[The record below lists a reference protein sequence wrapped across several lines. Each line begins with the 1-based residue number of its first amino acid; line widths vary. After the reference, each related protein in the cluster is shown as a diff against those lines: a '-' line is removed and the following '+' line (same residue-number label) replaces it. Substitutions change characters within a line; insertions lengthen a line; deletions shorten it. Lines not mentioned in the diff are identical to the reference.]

1 MNPKDYY
8 KALGV
13 LENSRPEEIK
23 KAYRNL
29 AFRFHPDRNAGN
41 EEMMKEINE
50 AYAVLSDAAKRREY
64 DALRQRYG
72 PSARDQFRQTHNE
85 QDIFRESDIGQIF
98 EEFSR
103 IFGYS
108 KPENIFSQKKFYGPD
123 YQKFQFKG
131 PGFSRGGFFFYG
143 PMGKA
148 FQQGLKSSR
157 HQMQREA
164 TYRRSLFATAV
175 VKAVALLQKMAAK
188 RLGLNLPERGSNL
201 YGVIK
206 ITPEEA
212 SAGDKVGYSHYR
224 QGKPRELLIKIPP
237 RIRDG
242 QKIRLKGLGKDGTH
256 GAEPG
261 DLYLKVKIHTT
272 LLGKITRLLKKK

>member
-8 KALGV
+8 KVLGA
-13 LENSRPEEIK
+13 LENSSPEEIK

-29 AFRFHPDRNAGN
+29 AFRFHPDRNPGN
-41 EEMMKEINE
+41 EQMMKEINE
-50 AYAVLSDAAKRREY
+50 AYAVVSDAAKRREY

-72 PSARDQFRQTHNE
+72 SFASDQFRQSHSE

-103 IFGYS
+103 IFGFS
-108 KPENIFSQKKFYGPD
+108 RPENIFSQNNFYGSN
-123 YQKFQFKG
+123 YQTFQFKG
-131 PGFSRGGFFFYG
+131 SGFSGGGFFFYG
-143 PMGKA
+143 PMGQA
-148 FQQGLKSSR
+148 FREGLKAS
-157 HQMQREA
+157 HYQMQQA
-164 TYRRSLFATAV
+164 AGDKHSLFSTVV
-175 VKAVALLQKMAAK
+175 VKGMALFQKIVAK

-201 YGVIK
+201 HNVIK
-206 ITPEEA
+206 ITTEEA
-212 SAGDKVGYSHYR
+212 SAGDKVRYSHYK
-224 QGKPRELLIKIPP
+224 QGKPRELLIRIPP
-237 RIRDG
+237 GTRNG

-272 LLGKITRLLKKK
+272 FLGKIARLLR